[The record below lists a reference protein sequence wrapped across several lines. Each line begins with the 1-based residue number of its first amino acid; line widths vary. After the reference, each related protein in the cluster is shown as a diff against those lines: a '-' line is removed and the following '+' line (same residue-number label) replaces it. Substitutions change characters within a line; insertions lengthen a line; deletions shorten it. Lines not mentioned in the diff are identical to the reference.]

1 VHYYK
6 LNIGDWGLATG
17 HLRVDEEGI
26 CLRLI
31 NYFISNEGPIPANTT
46 QVFRK
51 LRLTDVAELA
61 TAILEEF
68 FVRNENGDW
77 SHPSSVELIREYQDK
92 ADTSREN
99 GKKGGRP
106 RTPKPSEVHQTQ
118 NNPVGYQSEPTGN
131 PGITLTTNQ
140 ELLTTNHQPIT
151 NNNKQTEITETL
163 FLDVEKVLPR
173 RQGVTADSMK
183 LAWNQAISAGNSP
196 EQMLAGAKR
205 YANFVQILRTEN
217 KYILSPGGFFG
228 PDQKYLLEWGTNKTL
243 PLGTDEQIEHAYR
256 IELGA
261 DPSKSSCRS
270 HREMRVLIEDRRE
283 KNKREIRIH

>member
-1 VHYYK
+1 M
-6 LNIGDWGLATG
+6 NIGDWGLATG

-99 GKKGGRP
+99 GKKEVGQEHLNRLKCIKP
-106 RTPKPSEVHQTQ
+106 RITQ
-118 NNPVGYQSEPTGN
+118 QVINLNPP
-131 PGITLTTNQ
+131 
-140 ELLTTNHQPIT
+140 
-151 NNNKQTEITETL
+151 
-163 FLDVEKVLPR
+163 
-173 RQGVTADSMK
+173 VT
-183 LAWNQAISAGNSP
+183 QA
-196 EQMLAGAKR
+196 
-205 YANFVQILRTEN
+205 
-217 KYILSPGGFFG
+217 
-228 PDQKYLLEWGTNKTL
+228 
-243 PLGTDEQIEHAYR
+243 
-256 IELGA
+256 
-261 DPSKSSCRS
+261 
-270 HREMRVLIEDRRE
+270 
-283 KNKREIRIH
+283 

>member
-6 LNIGDWGLATG
+6 LNIGDWGLETG
-17 HLRVDEEGI
+17 HLKVDEEGI
-26 CLRLI
+26 FLRLV
-31 NYFISNEGPIPANTT
+31 NYFISNESPIPANTT

-77 SHPSSVELIREYQDK
+77 SHLPSVQLIREYQDK

-106 RTPKPSEVHQTQ
+106 KVSEPLEIKKTQ
-118 NNPVGYQSEPTGN
+118 NNPAGYPAEPRHN
-131 PGITLTTNQ
+131 PDITLTNNQ
-140 ELLTTNHQPIT
+140 ELLTTNYQPIT
-151 NNNKQTEITETL
+151 NNHKQTETSQRV
-163 FLDVEKVLPR
+163 FLEVVKIFPR
-173 RQGVTADSMK
+173 RQGVTEDSIK
-183 LAWNQAISAGNSP
+183 IAWNEATSAGNSP

-205 YANFVQILRTEN
+205 YAAFVTVSRTDE
-217 KYILSPGGFFG
+217 KYILSPGAFFSS
-228 PDQKYLLEWGTNKTL
+228 DQKYLLEWGTNKLL

-256 IELGA
+256 VELGA

-270 HREMRVLIEDRRE
+270 HREMRTLIEDRRE
-283 KNKREIRIH
+283 KNKKEVRIH